1 MRFWAILGRF
11 MARGCNPEA
20 IRMNC
25 FRIAL
30 NLQSSHNLQDCVMI
44 AKNLRTRFL
53 RLRSIERIA
62 EDPQGQGS
70 NLTPPIAIQG
80 NYRSGR
86 NPVQSERNL
95 SELHQDYSKSRI
107 QLQSTGLQI
116 SRSRLRED
124 CDNPKELFLGI
135 AGHREDCMGSQSTR
149 LGLPSSLGS
158 DLTVSR

>member
-1 MRFWAILGRF
+1 MRFGAILGRF

-53 RLRSIERIA
+53 RLPSIERIA

-70 NLTPPIAIQG
+70 N
-80 NYRSGR
+80 R
-86 NPVQSERNL
+86 NPWQL
-95 SELHQDYSKSRI
+95 SEWAQ
-107 QLQSTGLQI
+107 
-116 SRSRLRED
+116 SRSNPSAICLNCTRITQNPESSCNRPD
-124 CDNPKELFLGI
+124 CKYRGRDCGGI
-135 AGHREDCMGSQSTR
+135 ATIRKSSFW
-149 LGLPSSLGS
+149 GLWGTERIAWDPRARVWACPPVWAQ
-158 DLTVSR
+158 T